1 MRPVGSCRWNKKP
14 HPDHIYQ
21 NFLQRLTVLL
31 IQPKQHER
39 RCQSNQKKEG
49 KVAAKGI
56 AEQEIGTYTTYTRQR
71 ETQNLSF
78 GQTKGNLVL
87 DLRQVF
93 GNEYISQCETSFR

>member
-1 MRPVGSCRWNKKP
+1 MRPVGSCRWDKEP

-31 IQPKQHER
+31 IQSKQHER

-56 AEQEIGTYTTYTRQR
+56 AEQKIGTHSTYTRQR
-71 ETQNLSF
+71 KTQNLPF
-78 GQTKGNLVL
+78 GQTKGDLVL
-87 DLRQVF
+87 DLRQIF
-93 GNEYISQCETSFR
+93 GNEYISQCETSFQ

>member
-1 MRPVGSCRWNKKP
+1 MRPVGSCRWDKEP

-21 NFLQRLTVLL
+21 NFLQRLPVLL
-31 IQPKQHER
+31 MQPEQHER
-39 RCQSNQKKEG
+39 RCQSYQKKEG

-56 AEQEIGTYTTYTRQR
+56 AEQKIGTYPTYTRQR
-71 ETQNLSF
+71 ETQNLPL

-87 DLRQVF
+87 DLCQVF